1 MFFFRELKKKYIL
14 TNPNSN
20 VKEKLKKNSVRFTL
34 KPLIL
39 VVEDNIDL
47 LYNLKLLL
55 ESNNYKTNT
64 AKNGK
69 EALEI
74 LSTLE
79 EIPDIII
86 SDIMMPEMDGYE
98 FFREISN
105 NPRWNRIPFL
115 FLSALITPKDIRF
128 GKLLGADDYLT
139 KPFDEKDLLAIL
151 AGKIARNKR
160 VDALNYKINENFSK
174 LNIEMKVPPGTQ
186 HEFFI
191 CLFLAFWDDKFGPE
205 LNRYYPEENSFP
217 IPLENI
223 VNQLFTVATSIYGH
237 DKITKAEGVL
247 LNIKNLNTRG
257 YLFFDSYPD
266 DTERFGEKQ
275 YMIAVIAPSINYFH
289 TLEIKEIFMDLST
302 KIKKKIEWNIE
313 EYWKKIYNLML
324 LEPLKI

>member
-289 TLEIKEIFMDLST
+289 TLEIKEIFMDLSA
-302 KIKKKIEWNIE
+302 KIKKKIDWNIE
-313 EYWKKIYNLML
+313 EDWKKIYNLML
-324 LEPLKI
+324 LKPLKI

>member
-1 MFFFRELKKKYIL
+1 
-14 TNPNSN
+14 
-20 VKEKLKKNSVRFTL
+20 L

-39 VVEDNIDL
+39 VVEDNLDL
-47 LYNLKLLL
+47 LYTLNLLL
-55 ESNNYKTNT
+55 ESNNYKPIT

-69 EALEI
+69 EALDI
-74 LSTLE
+74 LFNLE
-79 EIPDIII
+79 EVPDIII

-115 FLSALITPKDIRF
+115 FLSARSTPKDIRF

-151 AGKIARNKR
+151 SGRIARNKR
-160 VDALNYKINENFSK
+160 VDALNNKINENFSK
-174 LNIEMKVPPGTQ
+174 MDIEMKAPLENKR
-186 HEFFI
+186 EFFI

-205 LNRYYPEENSFP
+205 LNRFYPEEKSFP
-217 IPLENI
+217 IPLDKI

-266 DTERFGEKQ
+266 NNERFGEKQ

-289 TLEIKEIFMDLST
+289 TLEIKEIFIDLSE
-302 KIKKKIEWNIE
+302 KIKKKIDWNIE

-324 LEPLKI
+324 IEPLKIE

>member
-1 MFFFRELKKKYIL
+1 
-14 TNPNSN
+14 
-20 VKEKLKKNSVRFTL
+20 L

-151 AGKIARNKR
+151 SGKIARNKR
-160 VDALNYKINENFSK
+160 VDALNYKIDENFSK
-174 LNIEMKVPPGTQ
+174 MNIEMKDPLGTQ
-186 HEFFI
+186 YEFFI

-205 LNRYYPEENSFP
+205 LNRYYPEKKSFP

-289 TLEIKEIFMDLST
+289 TLEIKEIFMDLSA